1 MPETLEFEEP
11 IAILLKEI
19 EALDM
24 LPQTDVRDGEI
35 EGLRRRIDQIRGE
48 IYKRLTPWQR
58 VLVAR
63 HPERPYLLDY
73 VERLFTEFVELHGD
87 RRFADDGAIVC
98 GFARYHG
105 APVMVCGHQK
115 GRDMKQKVQRNFGYA
130 RPEGYRKALR
140 AMQMAD
146 KFGRP
151 IIVFVDTPA
160 AYPGVE
166 SEERGIAEAI
176 ALNLREMAIL
186 SVPIIVV
193 ITGEGG
199 SGGALGLAIGDRVL
213 MQEFA
218 VYSVIPP
225 EGCAAIL
232 WRDASRKIEAAE
244 ALKITAPDLIAR
256 GIVDGVVPEPLGG
269 AHQDADAAAA
279 AVDLAVERR
288 AGRGRRA
295 RHRDAAAGAL
305 RPLPASR
312 RARRRHHR
320 HGGARGRA
328 PARTELSRRCER
340 DAGSRSSGPI
350 PPTRAGGPDACDRDA
365 HIAAL
370 ATALDVPPVVA
381 RLLCQRGIDTPE
393 AAARFLSPS
402 VDHLHDPFLLT
413 DLGIAVER
421 LLAAIARKERI
432 AIHGDYDVDGVTST
446 VILRR
451 TLELLG
457 GDVTHFLPE
466 RLRDGYGLQPANVD
480 RLHAA
485 GARVIVSV
493 DCGIRSGAAA
503 DRAREL
509 GIDLI
514 ISDHHEPEATLPR
527 ALAVINPKRSRLPL
541 SRQAPRRASASP

>member
-11 IAILLKEI
+11 IAILFKEI
-19 EALDM
+19 EALAM

-35 EGLRRRIDQIRGE
+35 AGLRRRIDQIRGE

-73 VERLFTEFVELHGD
+73 VERLFTDFVELHGD

-105 APVMVCGHQK
+105 APVLVCGHQK

-151 IIVFVDTPA
+151 IVVFVDTPA

-176 ALNLREMAIL
+176 ALNLREMAVL
-186 SVPIIVV
+186 SVPIVVV

-199 SGGALGLAIGDRVL
+199 SGGALGLAVGDRVL

-232 WRDASRKIEAAE
+232 WRDASRKVEAAE

-256 GIVDGVVPEPLGG
+256 GVVDGVVPEPLGG
-269 AHQDADAAAA
+269 AHQDPDEAART
-279 AVDLAVERR
+279 VDLAV
-288 AGRGRRA
+288 A
-295 RHRDAAAGAL
+295 
-305 RPLPASR
+305 
-312 RARRRHHR
+312 
-320 HGGARGRA
+320 
-328 PARTELSRRCER
+328 
-340 DAGSRSSGPI
+340 
-350 PPTRAGGPDACDRDA
+350 
-365 HIAAL
+365 AAL
-370 ATALDVPPVVA
+370 AEVAALPVEA
-381 RLLCQRGIDTPE
+381 RLQARYVRFRRLGALGDAITDTGPGHGR
-393 AAARFLSPS
+393 AG
-402 VDHLHDPFLLT
+402 DH
-413 DLGIAVER
+413 
-421 LLAAIARKERI
+421 K
-432 AIHGDYDVDGVTST
+432 
-446 VILRR
+446 
-451 TLELLG
+451 
-457 GDVTHFLPE
+457 
-466 RLRDGYGLQPANVD
+466 
-480 RLHAA
+480 
-485 GARVIVSV
+485 
-493 DCGIRSGAAA
+493 
-503 DRAREL
+503 RAE
-509 GIDLI
+509 
-514 ISDHHEPEATLPR
+514 H
-527 ALAVINPKRSRLPL
+527 
-541 SRQAPRRASASP
+541 